1 MKLEG
6 LRVIDL
12 SLFLPGPM
20 LTQTMAD
27 HGAEVIKVETVDGGE
42 PSRNIGLKR
51 DGVSVWFTNTHR
63 GKKSLTLNLK
73 TAEGVEILMRLA
85 ERADVLVEAFRP
97 GVVDRLG
104 IGYRAVAKR
113 APKIVYASIAAFGQ
127 TGPYVQRPAHDLA
140 VEALAGVLSVNLGH
154 DDRPFNPGLQGADML
169 ASSTA
174 LAGILMALYR
184 RHETSRG
191 DYLDIAMM
199 DSLIAAMPNNLGP
212 VFAEGRAPVAKHER
226 SWGGYAMFRPYE
238 TKDGRWIVLGGVE
251 MKFTTNLLVA
261 LDRPDLIA
269 LCALP
274 PGPDQDPVKEFF
286 TATFKTKTREQ
297 WVEWFDGR
305 DICFGPVNSLREAFD
320 DPQVI
325 ARGMRLIDHRGWEHV
340 GTPIKFADEP
350 GQQSFEAPAHGA
362 HTEEI
367 IRSLGFDDAE
377 LRAMNQKGVY

>member
-20 LTQTMAD
+20 LTQIMAD

-51 DGVSVWFTNTHR
+51 DGVSVWFANTHR

-174 LAGILMALYR
+174 LVGILMALYR
-184 RHETSRG
+184 RHETGRG

-274 PGPDQDPVKEFF
+274 PGPVQDPV
-286 TATFKTKTREQ
+286 
-297 WVEWFDGR
+297 
-305 DICFGPVNSLREAFD
+305 
-320 DPQVI
+320 
-325 ARGMRLIDHRGWEHV
+325 
-340 GTPIKFADEP
+340 
-350 GQQSFEAPAHGA
+350 
-362 HTEEI
+362 
-367 IRSLGFDDAE
+367 
-377 LRAMNQKGVY
+377 